1 MRPISVSIASMD
13 VFSVVLGFYGLY
25 LVGRIIPLIRQRF
38 RTERSRQMIM
48 TRPRTVARLEEN
60 RRLVKRVVERKNQD
74 PVIYWEARLREPF
87 TYFQRGQLR
96 QRSTIA
102 PGTMR
107 LNRKQALAL
116 EAFLQ
121 NRNALLAYL
130 EPKGEASAYLTPGPP
145 LLSWRSMITGLALVF
160 FPLLLAFLLPLP
172 VLTVVCTLL
181 SASMFEAWM
190 GPNYVTEIHPYLMS
204 ASPFGEVTFTPK
216 TPEERVELNSREG
229 LPISEKQKEKI
240 TQRRW

>member
-1 MRPISVSIASMD
+1 MWSWLGRKAPFTRNPTGMRPISVSIASMD
-13 VFSVVLGFYGLY
+13 VFGVVLCFYGLY

-145 LLSWRSMITGLALVF
+145 LLSWRSMITGLAWCSFRCCWPFCFPCQSSPWFVPY
-160 FPLLLAFLLPLP
+160 FPLPCLRPGWGRI
-172 VLTVVCTLL
+172 T
-181 SASMFEAWM
+181 
-190 GPNYVTEIHPYLMS
+190 
-204 ASPFGEVTFTPK
+204 
-216 TPEERVELNSREG
+216 SRKSI
-229 LPISEKQKEKI
+229 PISCPPHPLG
-240 TQRRW
+240 R